1 MKYIKNGKIILDNKI
16 ITDKVLIFSDKIE
29 KIVKPK
35 LSELNDL
42 EEIDAMGNFVSPGFI
57 DIHIHGYNH
66 NDFMDCNLDGLRQI
80 ARDITFN
87 GVTSFLPTTMSMPK
101 DIIQNALDIAKI
113 VSQDPITNQAQVLGA
128 HLEGPYL
135 NKLYAGA
142 QNPDNIIIPDAEEID
157 FVQRN
162 SDIIKLLTLAPEIEN
177 ALTFIKKIKRTTDI
191 ALSMGHTAASYKQ
204 AMAGIVSG
212 ISSTSHLFNAM
223 SGLHHRDPG
232 AVGAALKF
240 NIFCEL
246 ICDNIH
252 INPAIMEFIVKL
264 KSLDKIILVTDAMSA
279 AGCSGGLY
287 NLGGLPVIVKN
298 QEARLENGALAGSVL
313 KLNDALYNLI
323 HHSELPIELAINF
336 VTKNPA
342 KLIGVDSFKGSLA
355 IGMDADI
362 NIFDKD
368 INMLHTFV
376 KGNLC

>member
-1 MKYIKNGKIILDNKI
+1 MKCIKNGKIILDNKI

-29 KIVKPK
+29 KIVRPK
-35 LSELNDL
+35 SPELKDL
-42 EEIDAMGNFVSPGFI
+42 EEVDAMGNYVSSGFI

-66 NDFMDCNLDGLRQI
+66 NDLMDCNLDGLRQI
-80 ARDITFN
+80 ARDITQN

-113 VSQDPITNQAQVLGA
+113 VSQDPITNQAQVLGV

-142 QNPDNIIIPDAEEID
+142 QNPDNIIIPDIEEIK

-162 SDIIKLLTLAPEIEN
+162 SDIIKLLTLAPEIEH

-191 ALSMGHTAASYKQ
+191 TLSMGHTGASYKQ

-212 ISSTSHLFNAM
+212 ISSASHLFNAM

-252 INPAIMEFIVKL
+252 LNPAIMELIVKL
-264 KSLDKIILVTDAMSA
+264 KSLDKIILVTDSISA
-279 AGCSGGLY
+279 GGCSDGLY
-287 NLGGLPVIVKN
+287 QLGGLPVIVKN
-298 QEARLENGALAGSVL
+298 QEARSENGALAGSVL
-313 KLNDALYNLI
+313 KLNDALYNMV
-323 HHSELPIELAINF
+323 HHSELPIELAVNF
-336 VTKNPA
+336 VTKNGA
-342 KLIGVDSFKGSLA
+342 NS
-355 IGMDADI
+355 
-362 NIFDKD
+362 
-368 INMLHTFV
+368 TFCV
-376 KGNLC
+376 HEFEKTG